1 MENKIIVYDFD
12 KTLTNYD
19 TTLPF
24 FLYCSKKKPFIIIKL
39 PFYFCIKVMS
49 KFRFITVKRE
59 KEIGLKLFCSKKY
72 SDFKNDAIT
81 FSKKIV
87 LNDLYRED
95 FQNNEFEKNKI
106 IVASAAFKDI
116 IDSLFLNTIN
126 FGTTLKVDDKGYIIG
141 IENHPFKRE
150 KLEILKGNGIDKI
163 DVFYTDSKNDI
174 YVSWISK
181 EILWIKNGEVIK

>member
-24 FLYCSKKKPFIIIKL
+24 FLYCSKKKPFGFIKL
-39 PFYFCIKVMS
+39 PFFFCVKIMS
-49 KFRFITVKRE
+49 KFRLITVKRE

-81 FSKKIV
+81 FSEKIV

-95 FQNNEFEKNKI
+95 FQNNEFENNKI

-116 IDSLFLNTIN
+116 IDCLFPNSIN
-126 FGTTLKVDDKGYIIG
+126 YGTTLKVDNRGLIIG
-141 IENHPFKRE
+141 IDIHPFNKE
-150 KLEILKGNGIDKI
+150 KLEVLNKSGIYHIEK
-163 DVFYTDSKNDI
+163 FYTDSENDI
-174 YVSWISK
+174 YVSEISK
-181 EILWIKNGEVIK
+181 NTFWVKNGEIVK